1 MMMMISATVIENKDA
16 AAAASTYW
24 RMKVKTE
31 FDRQWAGECNISI
44 ITLDH
49 IKAAQWNNIQWDV
62 AIFFALNVSAQHNT
76 RHNAERERER
86 ERERESKKMETLGS
100 KQLSNNDTHTS
111 KHKI

>member
-1 MMMMISATVIENKDA
+1 VHREWLTGVVMMMMISATVIENKDS

-76 RHNAERERER
+76 RHNAERE
-86 ERERESKKMETLGS
+86 SVCVCKKMETDLEAS
-100 KQLSNNDTHTS
+100 S
-111 KHKI
+111 